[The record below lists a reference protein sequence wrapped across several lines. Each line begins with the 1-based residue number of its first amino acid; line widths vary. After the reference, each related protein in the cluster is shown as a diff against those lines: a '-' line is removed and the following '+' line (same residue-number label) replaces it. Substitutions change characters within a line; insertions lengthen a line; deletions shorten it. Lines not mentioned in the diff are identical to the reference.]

1 MLSYHNVLFFSIL
14 YGIFSSKYTLT
25 YLLIIFKRS
34 FSTILRD
41 DFLKN
46 LMLLLRTTLST
57 FLKHKSEQTL
67 YLIIYI
73 YIYLCIYY
81 IYCIP
86 SLPYYVMSYR
96 TVCFRIFIS
105 NRAHNDVSSNRYD
118 IFIFN
123 GPTARYYMHNYMQLY
138 LIVPY
143 ILKQNIVGQSVSRNS
158 LIGPNFGGGGV

>member
-57 FLKHKSEQTL
+57 FLKHKSEQNL

-105 NRAHNDVSSNRYD
+105 NRAHNDVSSNHTKLFGVTLYRTVLCCGMIYSYSTD
-118 IFIFN
+118 LQQGITCTTICNCILSYHIF
-123 GPTARYYMHNYMQLY
+123 
-138 LIVPY
+138 
-143 ILKQNIVGQSVSRNS
+143 
-158 LIGPNFGGGGV
+158 